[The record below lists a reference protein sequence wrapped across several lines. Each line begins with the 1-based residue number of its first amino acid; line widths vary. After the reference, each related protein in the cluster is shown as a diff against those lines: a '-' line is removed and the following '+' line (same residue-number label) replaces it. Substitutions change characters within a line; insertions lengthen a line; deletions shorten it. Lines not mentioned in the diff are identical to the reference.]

1 MTPERSGCAGSVR
14 WAIGAWALASLAAVA
29 APAPAQ
35 QLPAPPVAERR
46 PHVDT
51 LFGDVRS
58 DDYFWLREKTNP
70 AVRAYL
76 EAENAYA
83 DQVLSP
89 IAPLRETLYREM
101 LGRIKQTDL
110 SVPFREG
117 GYFYYSRT
125 EEGKQYPIWC
135 RKKGSLTA
143 REEVLLDLNR
153 LAAGQTFT
161 ALGALEVSDD
171 GNLLA
176 YSLDTTGFRQYTLFV
191 KDLRTGEVLPD
202 RAARTGSVA
211 WAADNHTLFYTVE
224 DSAKRQYRLYRHPLG
239 GADELLYEE
248 PDERFDISV
257 ERTRSG
263 GYLVLSIGSHTTSE
277 ALILRADQPS
287 GALQLVSPRRQDREY
302 YVDHRG
308 DLLYIRVNDTGRNFR
323 LVTAPVADPREE
335 NWREIVPQRPDV
347 MLQGVEL
354 FADHYVRV
362 ERSDGLPRLV
372 VVSFRTGASRAIRF
386 PEPVYTAFP
395 GTNRVWNTPL
405 FRYSYQSFV
414 TPGSVYD
421 YDLRTRRST
430 LLKRTEVLGGY
441 DPRRYVSERVYA
453 TARDSTRIP
462 ISLVYRRGLRRD
474 GTAPMLLTAY
484 GSYGSP
490 SSVTFTSNRL
500 SLLDRGVVFA
510 LAHIR
515 GGGEMGKAWHDQG
528 RMMAKMNT
536 FTDFI
541 ACAEYLVS
549 QRYASPQ
556 RLAIQGGSAGGLLMG
571 AVTNLRPDLFHAVV
585 ANVPFVDV
593 INTMLDPSLP
603 LTVTEFEEWGNP
615 RIREQYEY
623 IRQYSPYDNLAAKAY
638 PAMLVTTSFN
648 DSQVMYWEPSKYV
661 ARLRTLKTDEQPL
674 VFVINMGAGHGGAS
688 GRYDRLREIA
698 RDWSFVLWQLGITR

>member
-1 MTPERSGCAGSVR
+1 MRATS
-14 WAIGAWALASLAAVA
+14 SLARAFLLLAAAAA
-29 APAPAQ
+29 APAFAQ
-35 QLPAPPVAERR
+35 QLPAPPVAERH
-46 PHVDT
+46 PKVDT
-51 LFGDVRS
+51 LFGDVRV

-83 DQVLSP
+83 DRVL
-89 IAPLRETLYREM
+89 APVASLRETLYREM

-125 EEGKQYPIWC
+125 EEGKQYAIWC
-135 RKKGSLTA
+135 RRKGSLDA
-143 REEVLLDLNR
+143 PEEVLLDLNQ
-153 LAAGQTFT
+153 LAAGQIFMG
-161 ALGALEVSDD
+161 LGALEVSDD

-176 YSLDTTGFRQYTLFV
+176 YAIDTTGFRQYALFV
-191 KDLRTGEVLPD
+191 KDLRSGQILPD

-211 WAADNHTLFYTVE
+211 WAADNRTLFYTVE
-224 DSAKRQYRLYRHPLG
+224 DTAKRQYRLYRHPLG

-248 PDERFDISV
+248 PDERFDVSV

-277 ALILRADQPS
+277 ARILRADQP
-287 GALQLVSPRRQDREY
+287 AAAFQLVSPRRQDREY

-323 LVTAPVADPREE
+323 LVTAPLADPREE

-354 FADHYVRV
+354 FADHYVLV
-362 ERSDGLPRLV
+362 ERADGLPRLV
-372 VVSFRTGASRAIRF
+372 VVSFRTGARQAIRF

-395 GTNRVWNTPL
+395 GTNRVWDTPV
-405 FRYSYQSFV
+405 FRYTYQSFV
-414 TPGSVYD
+414 TPQSVYD
-421 YDLRTRRST
+421 YDIRTRRSA

-441 DPRRYVSERVYA
+441 DPDRYVSERGYA
-453 TARDSTRIP
+453 TAHDGTRIP

-474 GTAPMLLTAY
+474 GAAPMLLTAY

-528 RMMAKMNT
+528 RMMVKMNT

-541 ACAEYLVS
+541 ACAEYLVA
-549 QRYASPQ
+549 QRYTTPG

-593 INTMLDPSLP
+593 INTMLDASLP

-661 ARLRTLKTDEQPL
+661 ARLRALKTDDRPL
-674 VFVINMGAGHGGAS
+674 VLAINMGAGHGGAS